1 MPHKGFLF
9 LTRKILCQFVFE
21 ELKSI
26 VLRLQSRAATRLL
39 YLMYLMEASVE
50 GVSIRKNARC
60 TVGLTMPSRFKL
72 QRGHIIYNLQRIDKN
87 YCSLPEANNSGYM
100 AGKKEMVRAI
110 IGL

>member
-1 MPHKGFLF
+1 MPHEGSLF
-9 LTRKILCQFVFE
+9 LTLKILCQFVFE

-50 GVSIRKNARC
+50 GVSIRKNTRC
-60 TVGLTMPSRFKL
+60 TVRLMMPSRFKL

-87 YCSLPEANNSGYM
+87 YCSLPERTTVAILVER
-100 AGKKEMVRAI
+100 KKW
-110 IGL
+110 